1 VYKSSPAITYQKLN
15 IIDPILMKWRCVEVG
30 GSKIR
35 GVMEISELGGA
46 IPGVV
51 QIPVDYV
58 SLFAPPNFDL
68 YD

>member
-1 VYKSSPAITYQKLN
+1 
-15 IIDPILMKWRCVEVG
+15 MKWRCVEVG

-35 GVMEISELGGA
+35 GVMEISELGGP

-58 SLFAPPNFDL
+58 SGKRAT
-68 YD
+68 